1 MILDNYEHFGVNT
14 ELVEEGAELIG
25 KEAAETTAKEGA
37 EVLAKEVGKTAS
49 KEAGEE
55 AAEEAGKK
63 SISETLK
70 DGAKSLGEK
79 VVKNPGKALIAA
91 GLAGT
96 GVAALINKKS
106 FGTQLG
112 EEVRDGTKGAINK
125 VGKPLAKTFMKTIM
139 DFLKSTFGP
148 AWDTVKWIL
157 LAIGVLIVLGF
168 LWQLVHLIKG

>member
-1 MILDNYEHFGVNT
+1 MSFHSYEHFGVGT
-14 ELVEEGAELIG
+14 EVAEELVEAGGKDLAES
-25 KEAAETTAKEGA
+25 AAKEGA
-37 EVLAKEVGKTAS
+37 EVLAKEVGESAS

-55 AAEEAGKK
+55 AVEEAGKK
-63 SISETLK
+63 SLSETLK

-139 DFLKSTFGP
+139 DFLKTTFGP
-148 AWDTVKWIL
+148 AWNTVKWIL